1 MRSLGKPLDPWQEQA
16 VHLMLGERDD
26 GLWAARRVGILVA
39 RQNGKGAILEAREL
53 AGAVLFGEK
62 LILHSAHEFKTAAE
76 AFLRVKELVDT
87 NDWLARRLLKGAKGI
102 RTSHG
107 EEAFIFQN
115 GCRLRFVARSRS
127 SGRGFSGDVNILD
140 EAQELPEAAIS
151 AMMPTMSARP
161 NPQMIFTGTVPEPEN
176 DSEVWTRL
184 MRQGRKGEGQRMG
197 WIEWSPW
204 DGESVEELGPDGLD
218 SQKALVESNPALGMR
233 LSVEFA
239 ADERASMSDN
249 GYARERLSLW
259 ETETSVSTVIPMK
272 IWDGLADPESHSIG
286 KVALA
291 VDVPPNRSA
300 AVICAMGYR
309 DDGNWHGEVTEEH
322 SGTDW
327 VPIMLGEMMRRSAD
341 KILGVI
347 IDPAS
352 PAGSLIPDIEAE
364 GVTVTTVTTR
374 EHAAACGSLYDRA
387 TRPEPGIFHTGDPIL
402 HDALKAASK
411 RPGPEGT
418 WLWNRKETTGPNSYI
433 SPIVALTLAGYG
445 LQTLND
451 PEVDVWGFWS

>member
-1 MRSLGKPLDPWQEQA
+1 MRSLGKPLDPWQELA
-16 VHLMLGERDD
+16 VHHMLGERDD
-26 GLWAARRVGILVA
+26 GLWASRRVGILVA

-76 AFLRVKELVDT
+76 AFLRVKELVDA
-87 NDWLARRLLKGAKGI
+87 NDWLAKRLLRGAKGI

-107 EEAFIFQN
+107 EEAFLFQN
-115 GCRLRFVARSRS
+115 GARLRFVARSRS

-176 DSEVWTRL
+176 DSAVWTRL
-184 MRQGRKGEGQRMG
+184 MRQGRKGGGSRIG
-197 WIEWSPW
+197 WIEWSPA
-204 DGESVEELGPDGLD
+204 ESVTDLAGGLD
-218 SQKALVESNPALGMR
+218 DREAWALANPALGMR
-233 LSVEFA
+233 ITEDFIE
-239 ADERASMSDN
+239 DERASMSEL
-249 GYARERLSLW
+249 GFARERLSLW
-259 ETETSVSTVIPMK
+259 ETEDSIQTVIPMK
-272 IWDGLADPESHSIG
+272 VWDGLTDPESHSIG

-291 VDVPPNRSA
+291 VDLPPNRSA

-309 DDGNWHGEVTEEH
+309 DDGNWHGEVIEEH
-322 SGTDW
+322 SGTEW
-327 VPIMLGEMMRRSAD
+327 VAITLGEMLRRSAD

-347 IDPAS
+347 VDPAS

-364 GVTVTTVTTR
+364 GVTVTPVTTR
-374 EHAAACGSLYDRA
+374 EHAAACGALYDRA

-402 HDALKAASK
+402 HDALKAATK

-418 WLWNRKETTGPNSYI
+418 WLWNRKETSGPNSYI

-445 LQTLND
+445 LQTLTD

>member
-1 MRSLGKPLDPWQEQA
+1 MDSLGKPLDPWQQEA
-16 VHLMLGERDD
+16 VRLMLGERDD
-26 GLWAARRVGILVA
+26 GKWAALRCGILVA

-76 AFLRVKELVDT
+76 AFLRIKELVDA
-87 NDWLARRLLKGAKGI
+87 NDWLGRRLLKGSRGI

-107 EEAFIFQN
+107 EEAFLFAN
-115 GCRLRFVARSRS
+115 GARLRFVARSRS

-184 MRQGRKGEGQRMG
+184 MRQGRKGEGSGRLG
-197 WIEWSPW
+197 WIEWSP
-204 DGESVEELGPDGLD
+204 GE
-218 SQKALVESNPALGMR
+218 KASEIDMDDRQAWRLANPALGMR
-233 LSVEFA
+233 LTEEFIA
-239 ADERASMSDN
+239 EERSAMSEN
-249 GYARERLSLW
+249 GFLRERLSVW
-259 ETETSVSTVIPMK
+259 ETEESVETVIPLA
-272 IWDGLADPESHSIG
+272 IWDGLADPDSRAIG

-291 VDVPPNRSA
+291 VDVPPGRNA
-300 AVICAMGYR
+300 AVICSMGYR
-309 DDGNWHGEVTEEH
+309 EDGEWHGEVVDEQA
-322 SGTDW
+322 GTDW
-327 VPIMLGEMMRRSAD
+327 VPARIGEILRSNAEG
-341 KILGVI
+341 ILGIV

-352 PAGSLIPDIEAE
+352 PAGSLIPDINTEIE
-364 GVTVTTVTTR
+364 GERVSSVTTTTSR
-374 EHAAACGSLYDRA
+374 EHAQACGALYDRA
-387 TRPEPGIFHTGDPIL
+387 TRPEPGIHHLGDPIL
-402 HDALKAASK
+402 RDALKAATK

-418 WLWNRKETTGPNSYI
+418 WLWNRRETGGYI

-445 LQTLND
+445 LSTLAD
-451 PEVDVWGFWS
+451 PETDVWGFWS

>member
-1 MRSLGKPLDPWQEQA
+1 MRSLGKPLDPWQQQA

-53 AGAVLFGEK
+53 AGAVLFGEE

-76 AFLRVKELVDT
+76 AFLRVKALVDA
-87 NDWLARRLLKGAKGI
+87 NDWLAKRLLKGAKGI

-107 EEAFIFQN
+107 EEAFIFTN

-184 MRQGRKGEGQRMG
+184 MRQGRKGGQARLG
-197 WIEWSPW
+197 WVEWSAA
-204 DGESVEELGPDGLD
+204 ERVEDLPDGLD
-218 SQKALVESNPALGMR
+218 DRAGWARANPALGLR
-233 LSVEFA
+233 ITEETIE
-239 ADERASMSDN
+239 DERASMSTN
-249 GYARERLSLW
+249 GFAHERLSLW
-259 ETETSVSTVIPMK
+259 ETEETVKTVIPMK
-272 IWDGLADPESHSIG
+272 VWDALADPDSASIG

-291 VDVPPNRSA
+291 LDVPPNRSA

-309 DDGNWHGEVTEEH
+309 DDGNWHGEVVEEH
-322 SGTDW
+322 PGTDW
-327 VPIMLGEMMRRSAD
+327 VAILLGEMKRRSGD
-341 KILGVI
+341 KILGLIV
-347 IDPAS
+347 DPAS

-364 GVTVTTVTTR
+364 GWEVTTVTTR
-374 EHAAACGSLYDRA
+374 EHAQACGALYDRA

-402 HDALKAASK
+402 HDALKAATK

-418 WLWNRKETTGPNSYI
+418 WLWNRKETSGPNSYI

-445 LQTLND
+445 LQTLSD
-451 PEVDVWGFWS
+451 PEVEVWGFWS